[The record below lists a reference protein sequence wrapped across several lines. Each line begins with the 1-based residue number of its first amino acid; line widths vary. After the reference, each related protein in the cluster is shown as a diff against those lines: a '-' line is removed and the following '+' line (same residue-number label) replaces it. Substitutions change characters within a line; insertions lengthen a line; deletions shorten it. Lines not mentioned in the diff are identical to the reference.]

1 MFGLVNK
8 RSIMGILSDYVRII
22 NKQEGRFKMKFKN
35 KEITEWEYYKVH
47 HELKGRFSMIEDFE
61 LPF

>member
-1 MFGLVNK
+1 
-8 RSIMGILSDYVRII
+8 MGILSDYVRII

-47 HELKGRFSMIEDFE
+47 HELKGRFSMIEDFFKRLE
-61 LPF
+61 EM